1 MQQLATWHQTKWGL
15 LTFGVIELA
24 AAYGVAYLAVNSGA
38 LWQYA
43 LAAGLLVASIRNFVR
58 LIRNLFDGHKTTTA

>member
-15 LTFGVIELA
+15 LLSTCLAFA
-24 AAYGVAYLAVNSGA
+24 AAYGVFSVAVNNGA

-43 LAAGLLVASIRNFVR
+43 CALVLLIAGIRNIAL
-58 LIRNLFDGHKTTTA
+58 LIRTIWYGYKAAKA